1 MYYYSVLKKVFSILD
16 AKQKRNFVLL
26 VIIMF
31 FAGIL
36 ESIGVSLIIPVVYV
50 LMDEKAYL
58 TNDTIRNLCELLGIH
73 SQQVFLS
80 VSLFILGLI
89 YIIKNLYLYFQIRI
103 QNRYIYNN
111 RSIFLKSIY
120 SLYINKKYEFFINN
134 SSGNIVRSIYN
145 DVIYSFAILQYYIT
159 ILTECIISLILF
171 LFLLYINI
179 PITLIVCAVL
189 LIELLIITKIIKPI
203 ITKAGNINLINS
215 NNFFNNI
222 IQSIESIKEIKVFN
236 KEKYFI
242 KKNATYSDE
251 LSKTDRL
258 NGVFGLL
265 PKLLIEGITFSFI
278 FFVLSIITF
287 FGFNV
292 RSLIPILSA
301 FAFAAIKLLPS
312 INKMSSNL
320 NAITYYVPNLENIIN
335 VINANDV
342 SIFQLSN
349 TDNNE
354 INTKSENLSFDE
366 KIEFKNVYFR
376 YNESSEYIFDDLNL
390 TIQLKQSIGI
400 IGSSGA
406 GKTTFV
412 DLLTGL
418 LLPDK
423 GGIYCDDINI
433 NKRHGEWLN
442 MIGYI
447 PQNTTLINDS
457 IKSNIAFGIEENLVD
472 EDKIWRVL
480 GEANIEEYVRN
491 LDNGIYTNIGDRG
504 IKLSGGQKQRIG
516 IARALYKEPKILI
529 FDEATSALDNDTE
542 KEVMKAID
550 SLMTKKTI
558 IIIAHRLTTIKNCD
572 VIFKVENGKIFRAN

>member
-376 YNESSEYIFDDLNL
+376 YNESSEYIFVVFFL

-433 NKRHGEWLN
+433 NKRHGACLH